1 MADIIQLLP
10 DSIANQIAAGEV
22 VQRPA
27 SVVKELMENAID
39 AGATHIKLIIKDAGK
54 QSVQVIDNG
63 AGMSPTDARMSFERH
78 ATSKISR
85 AEDLFAIRTLGFRG
99 EALASIAAV
108 AQVDLKTRP
117 HDQDL
122 GTHLV
127 IEGSNVVRQEVCET
141 SPGTNIQVKNLFYNI
156 PARRKFLKSNTVEL
170 RHILDEF
177 QRIAIAHP
185 KVHFEAFHNGSEAY
199 HLPPGTLRKRLV
211 NLFGKG
217 FNDKLVPIEEET
229 DLCRISGFVG
239 KPDSAKKTRGEQF
252 FLLNDRFIKSAYL
265 NHAVLVAFENLIN
278 PGTHPFYLLAINIDP
293 ERVDIN
299 VHPTKQE
306 VKFEDEPL
314 VYNIIK
320 SVVKHALNQYNIAPS
335 LDFEQSPV
343 FSAGA
348 PSTSSVTGKI
358 VIPSSFSK
366 PPRMDNWEDLYQGL
380 EKRSPDTSFSEVTQ
394 LSNFE
399 GDSQSRKEPVQIHQ
413 SYIISQIKSG
423 FLVIDQQNAH
433 ERILYER
440 YLQHIRE
447 NPAASQKLV
456 FPRTI
461 ELPAHEAMM
470 LESLLPSIQKL
481 GFEIENFGKN
491 TFILHGIPAH
501 LSNIGEEKDLFHE
514 LLEQFRMNV
523 DLDWSEEK
531 KLAALLARSSCTK
544 RGTSMGAL
552 EMRSLIDQL
561 FACQEPFKS
570 PFGKKCFITFEL
582 EQLESKFNQ

>member
-39 AGATHIKLIIKDAGK
+39 AGASHIKLIIKDAGK

-78 ATSKISR
+78 ATSKINK

-108 AQVDLKTRP
+108 AQVDLKTRQ
-117 HDQDL
+117 HDLDL

-127 IEGSNVVRQEVCET
+127 IEGSNVSKQEVCET
-141 SPGTNIQVKNLFYNI
+141 SPGTNIQVKNLFFNI
-156 PARRKFLKSNTVEL
+156 PARRKFLKSNTVEF

-185 KVHFEAFHNGSEAY
+185 EVHFEAFHNGTETY

-217 FNDKLVPIEEET
+217 FNDKLVPVDEET
-229 DLCRISGFVG
+229 DLCKISGFVG

-265 NHAVLVAFENLIN
+265 NHAVLLAYENLIN
-278 PGTHPFYLLAINIDP
+278 PGTYPFYLLAVKMDP

-320 SVVKHALNQYNIAPS
+320 SAVKHALNQYNIAPS
-335 LDFEQSPV
+335 LDFEQNPV
-343 FSAGA
+343 FST
-348 PSTSSVTGKI
+348 STASPRAVTGKI
-358 VIPSSFSK
+358 LIPSSFSK
-366 PPRMDNWEDLYQGL
+366 PPRLDNWEELYKDL
-380 EKRSPDTSFSEVTQ
+380 EKTSPVIPESTTSQ

-399 GDSQSRKEPVQIHQ
+399 GENQGLKEPAQIHQ

-433 ERILYER
+433 ERILFER
-440 YLQHIRE
+440 YLMQIRE
-447 NPAASQKLV
+447 KPAGTQKLV
-456 FPRTI
+456 FPKTI
-461 ELPAHEAMM
+461 EFPAHEAMILESM
-470 LESLLPSIQKL
+470 LETIQKL
-481 GFEIENFGKN
+481 GFEIESFGKN

-501 LSNIGEEKDLFHE
+501 LSNIGEEENLFHE

-544 RGTSMGAL
+544 RGTAMNPM

-561 FACQEPFKS
+561 FACDEPFKS